1 MKLKEVDV
9 DGYMER
15 DNGNRV
21 LLSSAIY
28 CMERRPNLQIAYKK

>member
-21 LLSSAIY
+21 FAFIGNLLYGKEAKPTNCI
-28 CMERRPNLQIAYKK
+28 